1 MSKATICGT
10 IRKLNVVETPG
21 GSPMCI
27 FDMDGASGMHPAIV
41 FPSDFS
47 SCGVLLKEGMKVQM
61 HGLKPALERVARFIV
76 TGVSPWNQGVEL
88 TYAQMSAP
96 FGAQ

>member
-1 MSKATICGT
+1 MSKATICGA
-10 IRKLNVVETPG
+10 IRNLNVVETPG

-41 FPSDFS
+41 FPSDFT
-47 SCGVLLKEGMKVQM
+47 SCGVLLKEGLQVQM

-76 TGVSPWNQGVEL
+76 TDISPWNQRVGL
-88 TYAQMSAP
+88 KKGGMSASI
-96 FGAQ
+96 GAQ